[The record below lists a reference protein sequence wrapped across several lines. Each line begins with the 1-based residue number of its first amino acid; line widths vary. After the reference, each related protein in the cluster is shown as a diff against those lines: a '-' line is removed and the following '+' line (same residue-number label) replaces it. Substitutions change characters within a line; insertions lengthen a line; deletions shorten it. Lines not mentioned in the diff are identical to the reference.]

1 MMLTAIFMAA
11 AMTVPWAQQE
21 QPNDLPDVHVQGQIP
36 EELAREFIGQ
46 VAAPPPGATVARWRD
61 SVCIGTVN
69 LRAET
74 AQYLIDR
81 VASVASE
88 VGLEPEAPGCRPDVV
103 VIASANGRAV
113 AHGLADRRRMTLA
126 PGNRIQSRSR
136 GQLNAFAEG
145 DRPVRWWH
153 VSTAVDPTFGRNL
166 VRDMSVDNINYTM
179 TSNLVE
185 DGPVIMGTGPTL
197 IQTALQQDLRRAV
210 IIIDFAE
217 LGDDVDFDQLA
228 DYVAF
233 IALAQTD
240 PEASTV
246 GFPTIL
252 NLFDDPA
259 TPGLTDWDRAYLRGL
274 YTSNHAARGDSAR
287 EAAIRR
293 EMLRVSD
300 QRR

>member
-1 MMLTAIFMAA
+1 MLTAILMAA

-21 QPNDLPDVHVQGQIP
+21 QSNDLPDVHVQGRIP
-36 EELAREFIGQ
+36 EELAREFIDQ

-69 LRAET
+69 LRPET

-81 VASVASE
+81 VASVASD

-103 VIASANGRAV
+103 VIATADGQAV
-113 AHGLADRRRMTLA
+113 ARGLADRRRVTLA

-136 GQLNAFAEG
+136 GQLDAFAEG

-166 VRDMSVDNINYTM
+166 VRDPGTDNINYTK
-179 TSNLVE
+179 TSYLVE

-240 PEASTV
+240 PEASTT

-252 NLFDDPA
+252 NLFEDPA

-274 YTSNHAARGDSAR
+274 YTSDHAARGDSAR